1 MRVLTNFALAWLLS
15 WAVVAVLVVMV
26 MWLLGCAST
35 AAVETTVRRA
45 DSLADVDRIGDEL
58 GARGWHVVEVELVD
72 GGWHY
77 VVVAERRRAAR

>member
-1 MRVLTNFALAWLLS
+1 MRALSDFGKAFVASWVAVLLVGALAWLLI
-15 WAVVAVLVVMV
+15 
-26 MWLLGCAST
+26 GCAST

>member
-1 MRVLTNFALAWLLS
+1 MRSLTDFAKALALC
-15 WAVVAVLVVMV
+15 WAVVVILACLASL
-26 MWLLGCAST
+26 LLGCAST
-35 AAVETTVRRA
+35 TAVETTVRRA

-77 VVVAERRRAAR
+77 VVVVERRKAAR

>member
-1 MRVLTNFALAWLLS
+1 MRALSDFAKAWLLS
-15 WAVVAVLVVMV
+15 WAVVLLFVGMAWL
-26 MWLLGCAST
+26 LLGCAST

-45 DSLADVDRIGDEL
+45 DSLVDVDRIGDEL